1 MMQRDIAPD
10 VLRGFALCGILVVN
24 IQFMGLD
31 SVEGARGDWVSGF
44 ANGSATFIIASIF
57 AGKFYLIF
65 SFLFGYSSNYIIRDD
80 RSNRG
85 RWVKRCFLLIAIG
98 ILHFTF
104 LWHGDIL
111 FIYGLF
117 GLLLIPFFFRQER
130 TLKIWTRIIFIGTS
144 ALILIVAALVLV
156 AEIYFPEESAQPSI
170 ASELDNVLLSGTFLE
185 AIPARLELWVIG
197 VVSGLFLQGG
207 LAFAAF
213 LLGLRLARTNYLSSP
228 IDSKKNSQLIR
239 RGLLFGTPIQIVT
252 AVILVRNEQS
262 TTPSEGIYLLSLF
275 ASFLAAPLM
284 SMAYIG
290 MLRKL
295 VEDKPQLVSW
305 MIPAGKMSLTVYIS
319 QSVLTSM
326 IFGPWGLGLFQE
338 LSTWQVLLLA
348 LLIWLLLVYFAS
360 LWLKKFNQGPLER
373 VVNVLTRRR

>member
-10 VLRGFALCGILVVN
+10 VLRGFALFGILVVN

-65 SFLFGYSSNYIIRDD
+65 SFLFGYSSNYIIRDE

-130 TLKIWTRIIFIGTS
+130 TLKIWTRIVFIGTS
-144 ALILIVAALVLV
+144 TLILIVAALVLV
-156 AEIYFPEESAQPSI
+156 AEKYFPEESAQPSI

-185 AIPARLELWVIG
+185 AIPARLEVWVFG
-197 VVSGLFLQGG
+197 VLTGIFLQGG

-213 LLGLRLARTNYLSSP
+213 LVGLRLARTNYLSSP

-239 RGLLFGTPIQIVT
+239 RGLLFGAPIQIVA
-252 AVILVRNEQS
+252 AVIFVRNEQS

-284 SMAYIG
+284 SVVYIG
-290 MLRKL
+290 ILRKL

-348 LLIWLLLVYFAS
+348 LLIWLFLVYLSS
-360 LWLKKFNQGPLER
+360 LWLKKFKQGPLER
-373 VVNVLTRRR
+373 VVNVLTKKR

>member
-1 MMQRDIAPD
+1 MQRDIAPD

-185 AIPARLELWVIG
+185 AIPARLELWVFG
-197 VVSGLFLQGG
+197 VLTGIFLQGG

-213 LLGLRLARTNYLSSP
+213 LVGLRLARTKYLSSP

-319 QSVLTSM
+319 QSVLASL

-338 LSTWQVLLLA
+338 FNTWQVLLLA
-348 LLIWLLLVYFAS
+348 LLIWLFLVYLSS
-360 LWLKKFNQGPLER
+360 LWLKKFKQGPLER
-373 VVNVLTRRR
+373 VVNVLTKKR

>member
-1 MMQRDIAPD
+1 MQRDIAPD

-144 ALILIVAALVLV
+144 TLILIVAALVLV
-156 AEIYFPEESAQPSI
+156 AEIYFPEESAQPTI
-170 ASELDNVLLSGTFLE
+170 ASELDNVLLSGTILE
-185 AIPARLELWVIG
+185 AIPARLEVWVFG
-197 VVSGLFLQGG
+197 VLTGIFLQGG
-207 LAFAAF
+207 LAFAAC
-213 LLGLRLARTNYLSSP
+213 LLGLRLARTKYLSSP

-239 RGLLFGTPIQIVT
+239 RGLLFGAPIQIVT

>member
-10 VLRGFALCGILVVN
+10 VLRGFALFGILVVN

-130 TLKIWTRIIFIGTS
+130 TLKIWTRIVFIGTS
-144 ALILIVAALVLV
+144 TLILIVAALVLV
-156 AEIYFPEESAQPSI
+156 AERYFPEESAQPTI

-185 AIPARLELWVIG
+185 AIPARLEVWVFG
-197 VVSGLFLQGG
+197 VLTGIFLQGG

-239 RGLLFGTPIQIVT
+239 RGLIFGAPIQIV
-252 AVILVRNEQS
+252 AAIILVRNEQS
-262 TTPSEGIYLLSLF
+262 ATPSEGIYLLSLF

-284 SMAYIG
+284 SVVYIG
-290 MLRKL
+290 ILRKL

-348 LLIWLLLVYFAS
+348 LLIWLFLVYLSS